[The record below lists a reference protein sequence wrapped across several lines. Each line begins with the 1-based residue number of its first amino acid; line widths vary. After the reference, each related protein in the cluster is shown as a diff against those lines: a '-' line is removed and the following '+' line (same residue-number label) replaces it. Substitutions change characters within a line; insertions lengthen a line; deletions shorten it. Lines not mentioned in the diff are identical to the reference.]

1 MFQIRK
7 GTGRVA
13 DPHHFNA
20 EPDPSFHYNAD
31 PDPDPGFH
39 QIKVMPICDHYS
51 TDPPRLHLEPPRLH
65 CKRPWSSISPFS
77 ASNETRKLLNFD
89 FDADLDLAFTPMR
102 IRISIKLS
110 KIMWFLA
117 DPEPWDPGFYLV
129 CESGTD
135 TQSGFTKIRLLQWG
149 TFDSWELDYL

>member
-1 MFQIRK
+1 MFQIRLDP
-7 GTGRVA
+7 GRVAVA

-31 PDPDPGFH
+31 PDPDPVFITKWC
-39 QIKVMPICDHYS
+39 QSATIILQTLY
-51 TDPPRLHLEPPRLH
+51 LEPPHLH
-65 CKRPWSSISPFS
+65 CKRPWSSIAPFR

-89 FDADLDLAFTPMR
+89 FDEDLDLAFTPMQ
-102 IRISIKLS
+102 IRICIKLS

-117 DPEPWDPGFYLV
+117 DSEPWDPGFYSV

-135 TQSGFTKIRLLQWG
+135 TQSGFTKIRLLQRG
-149 TFDSWELDYL
+149 TFDSWELYYL